1 MRHGVHAYILEM
13 RVCVGRVRTSLA
25 GHNHDLDVQTA
36 SMLGLCIDNR
46 RSANRATRMCIG
58 QLSLAETA
66 HQRVDCRSSAS
77 ELMSLVHHSQRT
89 RARATSAG
97 ADEGVLCD
105 FNDVCELRW

>member
-1 MRHGVHAYILEM
+1 M
-13 RVCVGRVRTSLA
+13 CVGRVRTSLA

-36 SMLGLCIDNR
+36 SMLGLCIDDR

-77 ELMSLVHHSQRT
+77 ELVSLVHHSKRT

-97 ADEGVLCD
+97 AHDGVLHD